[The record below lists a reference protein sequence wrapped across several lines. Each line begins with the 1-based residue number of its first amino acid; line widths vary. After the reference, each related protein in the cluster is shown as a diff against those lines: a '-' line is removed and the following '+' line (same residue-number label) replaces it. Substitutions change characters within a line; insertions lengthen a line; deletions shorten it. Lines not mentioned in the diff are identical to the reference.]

1 MARVPDLFKFA
12 KKHHLNIITI
22 QDLIKYRI
30 QNESFI
36 EKVENVNLPTD
47 FADFELHCYKDI
59 LNDKFHFALT
69 LGDFTKGPSLVRVH
83 SECITGDVFGSL
95 RCDCGPQLGT
105 AMQMI
110 AQNGSGV
117 VLYMSQEGRGI
128 GIANKLKAYKLQENG
143 LDTVQ
148 ANEELGFKDDLRDY
162 GVGAQILCD
171 LGIKDIQLMTNNP
184 RKIVGLEGYG
194 LSVVK
199 RVPIKIESQKHN
211 KNYLGTKKKK
221 LGHMLEDKNET

>member
-1 MARVPDLFKFA
+1 
-12 KKHHLNIITI
+12 
-22 QDLIKYRI
+22 
-30 QNESFI
+30 
-36 EKVENVNLPTD
+36 
-47 FADFELHCYKDI
+47 
-59 LNDKFHFALT
+59 
-69 LGDFTKGPSLVRVH
+69 
-83 SECITGDVFGSL
+83 
-95 RCDCGPQLGT
+95 
-105 AMQMI
+105 MQMI

-211 KNYLGTKKKK
+211 KNYLGTKEK
-221 LGHMLEDKNET
+221 LGHMLEDKMKHKPFKFAKNMNIGGLESRNYRVGIVVATFNGDISNGLLEGTLKGLAASNVKKENIAIYTVDGCVEIPIVAQRLADKKIVDVIICLGSVIKAIPHILNMYVNQ